1 MKRLIDLHLKEWKNS
16 SIRKPLLIRGARQ
29 VGKTHA
35 IRTFGE
41 SFRNVI
47 EVNFE
52 LTPAAKKIFE
62 KDLDPK
68 RIVLELSLFAKKDIV
83 PGKTLLF
90 FDEVQAAPTVLIA
103 LRYFYELIPELHVIA
118 AGSLLDFAIEQ
129 VGVPVGRIAS
139 LYMYPLSFME
149 FLAATGN
156 HQLIP
161 LILDHKDQEE
171 MGEPF
176 HSILLDLV
184 GQYFAIGGMPEA
196 VSAWVKT
203 KTPKMSFEV
212 QHQIIESYQMDF
224 NKYAKKHQ
232 VKYLEQ
238 LFKQIPYLVGEQ
250 FQYKNVHGEYRKREL
265 APCLD
270 LMCRAGVIHQVYH
283 TAAHGLPL
291 GGQVNLEWFKV
302 IFLDIAICQA
312 ILGVDLVEWFLKPDA
327 TFINKG
333 MIAEAFVGQ
342 ELLCYSQTFRKS
354 HLYFWRRAEKSSK
367 GEIDYIYEHQR
378 SILPIEVKSGAGGT
392 LKSLH
397 AFLEKHL
404 DIPYGYRFS
413 KLNYSI
419 HERLISK
426 PLYAVASLA
435 HPDEREALNYLY

>member
-1 MKRLIDLHLKEWKNS
+1 
-16 SIRKPLLIRGARQ
+16 
-29 VGKTHA
+29 
-35 IRTFGE
+35 
-41 SFRNVI
+41 
-47 EVNFE
+47 
-52 LTPAAKKIFE
+52 
-62 KDLDPK
+62 
-68 RIVLELSLFAKKDIV
+68 
-83 PGKTLLF
+83 
-90 FDEVQAAPTVLIA
+90 
-103 LRYFYELIPELHVIA
+103 
-118 AGSLLDFAIEQ
+118 